1 MSDHLECTI
10 MGRIGS
16 EPTPAR
22 WWRGARQSPPA
33 YHDAPFYSL
42 DFGAFP
48 NLSSTQNMED

>member
-1 MSDHLECTI
+1 MSDHLECI
-10 MGRIGS
+10 MDRVGS
-16 EPTPAR
+16 EPIPAR

-42 DFGAFP
+42 DFGVFP